1 MIKNRP
7 TNWSFLVRILVV
19 STVLGSVIFLG
30 YGNLGRSTERLEGS
44 VPGQATGSTER
55 GSNSQPGESSLDA
68 QGSSA
73 PTTFSQNNSVKP
85 NGSSETPTS
94 SSPLQNSTSTTTDLT
109 GDVKSSTDSTIE
121 IPISCRVYVNPI
133 GSPANYSFRLIIT
146 SETNFTAKVSI
157 NWTKKT
163 VPLTVD
169 ILNGSGSAI
178 IKGDQLIQPKVSVS
192 SQSDANTELCTNR
205 NS

>member
-7 TNWSFLVRILVV
+7 TSWSFLVRVLVV
-19 STVLGSVIFLG
+19 STVVGSVIFLG
-30 YGNLGRSTERLEGS
+30 YGNLGQSTERLEGS
-44 VPGQATGSTER
+44 VPGQLTGSTER

-68 QGSSA
+68 QGSSV
-73 PTTFSQNNSVKP
+73 PTTVSKNNSVKP
-85 NGSSETPTS
+85 NGSSERPTS
-94 SSPLQNSTSTTTDLT
+94 SPPLQNSTSSTTDLI
-109 GDVKSSTDSTIE
+109 GDTNTSTDSTTE

-157 NWTKKT
+157 NWSKKT

-169 ILNGSGSAI
+169 VLNGSGSTI
-178 IKGDQLIQPKVSVS
+178 IKGDQLTQPKVSVS

-205 NS
+205 SS